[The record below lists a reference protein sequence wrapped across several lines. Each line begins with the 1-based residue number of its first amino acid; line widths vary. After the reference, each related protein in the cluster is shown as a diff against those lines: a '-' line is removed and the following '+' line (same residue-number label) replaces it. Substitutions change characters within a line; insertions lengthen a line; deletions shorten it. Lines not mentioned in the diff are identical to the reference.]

1 MAPLFWLGA
10 ARDKWGQFLWLGAPG
25 LWNSTELSELSE
37 LSAYTI
43 PQKRG
48 GAHAAGRLSGSTRG
62 AHGGREM
69 LGCGEGRCRGQR
81 RQGNAVELLYGQA
94 YPVLM
99 RHDVR
104 EACRRARVRK
114 LEAPEARLALVKRE
128 AKHGKAIGRLLFEGA
143 RCFHPYLRLM
153 TGFKLER

>member
-81 RQGNAVELLYGQA
+81 RQGNAVELLYGHA

-99 RHDVR
+99 RHDVLA
-104 EACRRARVRK
+104 ACRTARVRK
-114 LEAPEARLALVKRE
+114 LEAPRSQARASKARSETRKNNRASSFRRRPLFPPLLEADDRL
-128 AKHGKAIGRLLFEGA
+128 
-143 RCFHPYLRLM
+143 
-153 TGFKLER
+153 

>member
-81 RQGNAVELLYGQA
+81 RQGNAVELLYGHA

-99 RHDVR
+99 RHDVLA
-104 EACRRARVRK
+104 ACRTARVRK
-114 LEAPEARLALVKRE
+114 LEAPRSQARTSKARSETRKSNRASSFRRRPLFPPLLEADDRL
-128 AKHGKAIGRLLFEGA
+128 
-143 RCFHPYLRLM
+143 
-153 TGFKLER
+153 